1 MMEIVE
7 NILFFFIFSSLPP
20 FMRGFGESR
29 LFLKVHG
36 VEMRRHCIQTGIWEF
51 LVSSKEISSFP
62 VRVEQVAQRGYGHSI
77 FGNAHI

>member
-1 MMEIVE
+1 
-7 NILFFFIFSSLPP
+7 
-20 FMRGFGESR
+20 MRGFGESK

-36 VEMRRHCIQTGIWEF
+36 VEMRSHCIQTGIWEF